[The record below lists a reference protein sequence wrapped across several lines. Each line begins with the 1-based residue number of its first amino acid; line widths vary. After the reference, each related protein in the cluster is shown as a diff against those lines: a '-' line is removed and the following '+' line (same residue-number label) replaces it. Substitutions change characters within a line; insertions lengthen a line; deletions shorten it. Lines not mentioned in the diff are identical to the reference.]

1 MKPPTGTSH
10 PPAPATASRP
20 RHRPRPGGR
29 GALPWAPQAA
39 PAPAPDPAPA
49 APGPVRDGLLRWVD
63 GGCRAGAALGA
74 AATLAT
80 GQAAFAALPLLLPLA
95 ALGAARARGPRPAF
109 GPEPPP
115 DPAEAARQVRL
126 PPGGVTRHRPRPFRR
141 PAPTR

>member
-1 MKPPTGTSH
+1 MKPPTTTSN
-10 PPAPATASRP
+10 PPSTR
-20 RHRPRPGGR
+20 RRNRPRPPGR
-29 GALPWAPQAA
+29 GARQRAAA
-39 PAPAPDPAPA
+39 PAAAAPGAAPDPRAPA

-126 PPGGVTRHRPRPFRR
+126 PPGGATRRRPRPFRR